1 MGGELSDGARIAVAL
16 FALGFVISL
25 ISTILN
31 FSRSATSEQLGSV
44 QGALT
49 NIQLSTFDDYD
60 QKSKYGSQISS
71 ILSYF
76 RQRDIAVVVRTKS
89 SGTKAYN
96 YGCLLEGA
104 TRGQGANGSGVVY
117 TLTLPNKLEGQSWYK
132 VNIAVDAAGVKTHN
146 VNFLPTQQ
154 TGTETFIPTTA
165 TFRSELI
172 KDINN
177 EIVGVALTQMD

>member
-117 TLTLPNKLEGQSWYK
+117 TLTLPNK

-177 EIVGVALTQMD
+177 EIVGVCLTQMD